1 MPAPGQPARR
11 RWLRWVVGVVA
22 VLVVV
27 FVGGPFVY
35 IHFIEGKAPAPLTL
49 STETTVAPAATST
62 SSGAGPSTTASDASG
77 GSGSSAGSSA
87 TAGGSSSVDG
97 TWKVGTGSLAGYR
110 IKETLFGQS
119 NTAVGRTSSITGSIT
134 ISGSEVSAGSFTVD
148 MTTVKSDE
156 SQRDHQFQGRIM
168 DTSQFPT
175 STFALT
181 KPIDLGS
188 VPADGATITETATGN
203 LTLHGTTKAVTF
215 TVQARKS
222 GSTISVSWSIPIVFA
237 DYNIDN
243 PSGGPAQTSDNG
255 TLEFLLNF
263 ARG

>member
-1 MPAPGQPARR
+1 MREQSQGRR
-11 RWLRWVVGVVA
+11 RWVRWVIGGGV
-22 VLVVV
+22 VLVVL

-35 IHFIEGKAPAPLTL
+35 IHFIEGKAPAPLSL
-49 STETTVAPAATST
+49 STAPAASSTST
-62 SSGAGPSTTASDASG
+62 SAAPTTAGAAS
-77 GSGSSAGSSA
+77 SAASSVASSSAGA
-87 TAGGSSSVDG
+87 SSSGGASTGSVEG

-134 ISGSEVSAGSFTVD
+134 ISGTQLSAGQFSVD

-175 STFALT
+175 STFTLT
-181 KPIDLGS
+181 KPIAFGT
-188 VPADGATITETATGN
+188 VPTDGTVINETATGN
-203 LTLHGTTKAVTF
+203 LTLHGTTKPVTF
-215 TVQARKS
+215 TVQARHS
-222 GSTISVSWSIPIVFA
+222 GSTISVSGSIPIVFA

-263 ARG
+263 TQG